1 MGIFD
6 VKYNF
11 DNLVRMTSAGVEV
24 SSFVQIKNAIIKRY
38 KEIYGNDIDL
48 SDASGDNQLIMMIS
62 LLLYNGFNAIYYLNQ
77 NIDPASASGKFLD
90 ILSGLNNVFRKG
102 ATYSTAW
109 LYVKYIGKTSDYI
122 SVINPNDVVQKI
134 QCVDT
139 AGHIWTWEEAKGL
152 TGFNTKFNNKQI
164 YALKFTCEDLGAIE
178 AEADDSLKNLT
189 EISDSDLTRD
199 NNGAIYMTIDT
210 NTFPFNVW
218 QAKDAIVGTDEESD
232 ESLKKRRLYERGNA
246 GVTVANGMT
255 GSLLNVEGVM
265 EAKLYSNVVRDNSAV
280 TSDEIPAND
289 GTKINFHDLYICL
302 RIKDGIT
309 PDSLSIGKILHEK
322 NTPGIVTT
330 PYNTGIT
337 PEIEY
342 KLCLENDYGKLKKET
357 ISIYNNILKYNVYWK
372 ECKPITPSLQL
383 NFMYNPDV
391 FVEDT
396 QKEVIKTAIKN
407 YLFGLTIFDDLNI
420 PNLLSAINQSDVPVN
435 GQNTFFFING
445 VVETDYTGNE
455 ITSPTGTSSYFENKD
470 TYYNYNNEDEVKFD
484 FNLTVPGGASSLYK
498 AGILNIYRIKTTVS
512 IYEYKGSNSNSNP
525 EKDFNW
531 EKLIDI
537 SATKISNTIT
547 IDLSTIPSYSSYT
560 FYEDMKC
567 STEVSSSTY
576 TFTSSAL
583 NGASAI
589 LYAKKNPNSN

>member
-122 SVINPNDVVQKI
+122 SVANTNDVVQKI

-152 TGFNTKFNNKQI
+152 TGFNTKFNNNQI

-178 AEADDSLKNLT
+178 AEADSSLKNLT
-189 EISDSDLTRD
+189 EISDSNLTRD
-199 NNGAIYMTIDT
+199 NHGAIYMTIDT

-246 GVTVANGMT
+246 GVTVANGIT

-265 EAKLYSNVVRDNSAV
+265 EAKLYSNVVRDNTVV
-280 TSDEIPAND
+280 TPNPIPAND
-289 GTKINFHDLYICL
+289 GAEINFHDLYICL

-330 PYNTGIT
+330 PYNTKIT
-337 PEIEY
+337 SENEY
-342 KLCLENDYGKLKKET
+342 ELCLENDYGKLKKET

-445 VVETDYTGNE
+445 VVEIKYSGNE
-455 ITSPTGTSSYFENKD
+455 IISPTAETTNSYFENKD

-484 FNLTVPGGASSLYK
+484 FKLTSTGSSLYK

-512 IYEYKGSNSNSNP
+512 IYEYKGSNSNSD
-525 EKDFNW
+525 KDFNW
-531 EKLIDI
+531 EKVIDI
-537 SATKISNTIT
+537 SKPKNASNTIT
-547 IDLSTIPSYSSYT
+547 IEASDIPSYSSYT
-560 FYEDMKC
+560 FYSDMKC
-567 STEVSSSTY
+567 SSTVTFPY
-576 TFTSSAL
+576 SFTSSK
-583 NGASAI
+583 NGASSI
-589 LYAKKNPNSN
+589 LYAKRNSN

>member
-109 LYVKYIGKTSDYI
+109 LYVKYIGRTSDYI

-152 TGFNTKFNNKQI
+152 TGFNTKFNNDNDQI

-178 AEADDSLKNLT
+178 AEADKSLKNLT
-189 EISDSDLTRD
+189 KISNSDLTRD
-199 NNGAIYMTIDT
+199 NHGAIYMTIDT

-246 GVTVANGMT
+246 GVTVVNGMT

-330 PYNTGIT
+330 PYNTEIT
-337 PEIEY
+337 SGNEY

-383 NFMYNPDV
+383 KFMYNPKV

-396 QKEVIKTAIKN
+396 QEEVIKNAIKN

-445 VVETDYTGNE
+445 VVETKYSGNK
-455 ITSPTGTSSYFENKD
+455 IVSPTAETTSSYFQNKD

-484 FNLTVPGGASSLYK
+484 FNLTSTGSSLYK
-498 AGILNIYRIKTTVS
+498 EGTLNIYRIKTTVS
-512 IYEYKGSNSNSNP
+512 IYEYKGSNSNP

-537 SATKISNTIT
+537 SATKNAQNQIT
-547 IDLSTIPSYSSYT
+547 VDLSTIPSYT
-560 FYEDMKC
+560 FYSDMAC
-567 STEVSSSTY
+567 STQVPSSTY
-576 TFTSSAL
+576 TFTSSDE

-589 LYAKKNPNSN
+589 LYAKKNS

>member
-109 LYVKYIGKTSDYI
+109 LYVKYIGRTSDYI

-152 TGFNTKFNNKQI
+152 TGFNTKFNNDNDQI

-178 AEADDSLKNLT
+178 AEADKSLKNLT
-189 EISDSDLTRD
+189 KISNSDLTKD
-199 NNGAIYMTIDT
+199 NQGAIYMTIDT

-265 EAKLYSNVVRDNSAV
+265 EAKLYSNVVRDNTAV
-280 TSDEIPAND
+280 TPDQIHAND

-337 PEIEY
+337 SGNEY
-342 KLCLENDYGKLKKET
+342 TLCLENDYGKLKKET

-396 QKEVIKTAIKN
+396 QEEVIKTAIKN

-435 GQNTFFFING
+435 NQNTFFFING
-445 VVETDYTGNE
+445 VVETKYSGNE
-455 ITSPTGTSSYFENKD
+455 ITSPTTGTSSYFQNKD
-470 TYYNYNNEDEVKFD
+470 TYYNYNNEDEVKFH
-484 FNLTVPGGASSLYK
+484 FNLTGTGSSLYK
-498 AGILNIYRIKTTVS
+498 EGTLNIYRIKTTVS
-512 IYEYKGSNSNSNP
+512 IYEYKGSNSDP

-531 EKLIDI
+531 KKLIDI
-537 SATKISNTIT
+537 SATKNASNEIT

-560 FYEDMKC
+560 LYEDMEC
-567 STEVSSSTY
+567 STQVSSSTY

-589 LYAKKNPNSN
+589 LYAKKN

>member
-109 LYVKYIGKTSDYI
+109 LYVKYIGRTSDYI

-152 TGFNTKFNNKQI
+152 TGFNTKFNNDNDQI

-178 AEADDSLKNLT
+178 AEADKSLKNLT
-189 EISDSDLTRD
+189 KISNSDLTRD
-199 NNGAIYMTIDT
+199 NHGAIYMTIDT

-246 GVTVANGMT
+246 GVTVVNGMT

-265 EAKLYSNVVRDNSAV
+265 EAKLYSNVVRDNNVV
-280 TSDEIPAND
+280 TPDQIDAND

-330 PYNTGIT
+330 PYNTGI
-337 PEIEY
+337 EKNEY

-383 NFMYNPDV
+383 KFMYNPNV

-396 QKEVIKTAIKN
+396 QEEVIKNAIKN

-445 VVETDYTGNE
+445 VVETKYSGNK
-455 ITSPTGTSSYFENKD
+455 IVSPTAETTSSYFQNKD

-484 FNLTVPGGASSLYK
+484 FNLTSTGSSLYK
-498 AGILNIYRIKTTVS
+498 EGTLNIYRIKTTVS
-512 IYEYKGSNSNSNP
+512 IYEYKGSNSNP

-537 SATKISNTIT
+537 SATKNAQNQIT
-547 IDLSTIPSYSSYT
+547 VDLSTIPSYT
-560 FYEDMKC
+560 FYSDMAC
-567 STEVSSSTY
+567 STQVPSSTY
-576 TFTSSAL
+576 TFTSSAQ

-589 LYAKKNPNSN
+589 LYAKKN

>member
-109 LYVKYIGKTSDYI
+109 VYVKYIGRTSDYI
-122 SVINPNDVVQKI
+122 SVSNTNDVVQKI

-139 AGHIWTWEEAKGL
+139 AGHIWTWEEASGL
-152 TGFNTKFNNKQI
+152 TGFHTKFNNDDDQI

-178 AEADDSLKNLT
+178 AEADESLKNLT
-189 EISDSDLTRD
+189 EISDSDLTRK
-199 NNGAIYMTIDT
+199 NHGAIYMTIDT

-265 EAKLYSNVVRDNSAV
+265 EAKLYSNVVRDNNVV
-280 TSDEIPAND
+280 TPDQIDAND

-330 PYNTGIT
+330 PYNTGIK
-337 PEIEY
+337 ENEY

-383 NFMYNPDV
+383 KFMYNPNV

-445 VVETDYTGNE
+445 VVETKYSGNE
-455 ITSPTGTSSYFENKD
+455 ITSLDGTSSYFENKD
-470 TYYNYNNEDEVKFD
+470 TYYNYNNENEIKFD
-484 FNLTVPGGASSLYK
+484 FKPVDNSGSSSLYK
-498 AGILNIYRIKTTVS
+498 EGILNIYRIKTTVS
-512 IYEYKGSNSNSNP
+512 IYEYKGSNSNP

-537 SATKISNTIT
+537 SATKNAQNQIT
-547 IDLSTIPSYSSYT
+547 VDLSTIPSYT
-560 FYEDMKC
+560 FYSDMAC
-567 STEVSSSTY
+567 STQLPSSTY

-589 LYAKKNPNSN
+589 LYAKKN

>member
-109 LYVKYIGKTSDYI
+109 LYVKYIGRTSDYI

-152 TGFNTKFNNKQI
+152 TGFNTKFNNDNDQI

-178 AEADDSLKNLT
+178 AEADKSLKNLT
-189 EISDSDLTRD
+189 KISNSDLTRD
-199 NNGAIYMTIDT
+199 NHGAIYMTIDT

-246 GVTVANGMT
+246 GVTVVNGMT

-265 EAKLYSNVVRDNSAV
+265 EAKLYSNVVRDNNVV
-280 TSDEIPAND
+280 TPDQIDAND

-337 PEIEY
+337 TSPEYII
-342 KLCLENDYGKLKKET
+342 CLENDYGKLKKET

-383 NFMYNPDV
+383 KFMYNPKV

-396 QKEVIKTAIKN
+396 QEEVIKTAIKN

-435 GQNTFFFING
+435 SQNTFFFING
-445 VVETDYTGNE
+445 VVETKYSGNK
-455 ITSPTGTSSYFENKD
+455 ITSNTTTSSYFQNKD
-470 TYYNYNNEDEVKFD
+470 TYYNYNNEDEIEFD
-484 FNLTVPGGASSLYK
+484 FKPVDNSGASSLYK
-498 AGILNIYRIKTTVS
+498 EGILNIYRKKTTIS
-512 IYEYKGSNSNSNP
+512 IYEYKGSSNSAP
-525 EKDFNW
+525 EKNFNW

-537 SATKISNTIT
+537 SKTKNEDSNAIT
-547 IDLSTIPSYSSYT
+547 IETADIPSYSSYT
-560 FYEDMKC
+560 FYSNMAC
-567 STEVSSSTY
+567 STQVPFPY
-576 TFTSSAL
+576 TFTSSDK

-589 LYAKKNPNSN
+589 LYAKKNS

>member
-90 ILSGLNNVFRKG
+90 ILSGLNNIFRKG

-139 AGHIWTWEEAKGL
+139 AGHIWTWEEASGL
-152 TGFNTKFNNKQI
+152 TGFNTKFNNDNNQI

-199 NNGAIYMTIDT
+199 NHGAIYMTIDT

-246 GVTVANGMT
+246 GVTVVNGMT

-265 EAKLYSNVVRDNSAV
+265 EAKLYSNVVRDNNVV
-280 TSDEIPAND
+280 TPDQIDAND

-330 PYNTGIT
+330 PYNTGI
-337 PEIEY
+337 EKNEY

-383 NFMYNPDV
+383 KFMYNPNV

-396 QKEVIKTAIKN
+396 QEEVIKNAIKN

-445 VVETDYTGNE
+445 IVETKYSGNK
-455 ITSPTGTSSYFENKD
+455 IVSPTVETTSSYFQNKD
-470 TYYNYNNEDEVKFD
+470 TYYNYNNEDEIEFD
-484 FNLTVPGGASSLYK
+484 FKPVDNSGSSSLYK
-498 AGILNIYRIKTTVS
+498 EGILNIYRKKTTVS
-512 IYEYKGSNSNSNP
+512 IYVYKGSNSNP

-537 SATKISNTIT
+537 SVTKNAQNQIMV
-547 IDLSTIPSYSSYT
+547 DLSTIPSYT
-560 FYEDMKC
+560 FYSDMAC
-567 STEVSSSTY
+567 STQLPSSTY
-576 TFTSSAL
+576 TFTSSDE

-589 LYAKKNPNSN
+589 LYAKKN